1 MRKDI
6 KKMLIELE
14 HLQLEHLTPEQIIA
28 SYTENDLNNLFNWTN
43 YLVWQKD
50 PLVKAK
56 AKHYRAV
63 IKKCYSYIME
73 DMKEKRGFYE
83 N

>member
-14 HLQLEHLTPEQIIA
+14 HLRLEQLTPEQIIA
-28 SYTENDLNNLFNWTN
+28 TYTENDLNNLFNYTN

-56 AKHYRAV
+56 AKHFRDL
-63 IKKCYSYIME
+63 IKKCYSYVIE
-73 DMKEKRGFYE
+73 NMKEKRGYYE

>member
-1 MRKDI
+1 
-6 KKMLIELE
+6 MLIELE
-14 HLQLEHLTPEQIIA
+14 HLRLDRLTPEQVIA
-28 SYTENDLNNLFNWTN
+28 TYTESDMNNLFKWTN

-50 PLVKAK
+50 PLVKEK
-56 AKHYRAV
+56 AKHYRTV
-63 IKKCYSYIME
+63 IKKCYSVIME

>member
-1 MRKDI
+1 
-6 KKMLIELE
+6 MLIELE
-14 HLQLEHLTPEQIIA
+14 HLRLEQLTPEQIIA
-28 SYTENDLNNLFNWTN
+28 TYTENDLNNLFNYTN

-56 AKHYRAV
+56 AKHFREL
-63 IKKCYSYIME
+63 IKKCYSYVIE
-73 DMKEKRGFYE
+73 NMKEKRGYYE

>member
-1 MRKDI
+1 MKADI

-14 HLQLEHLTPEQIIA
+14 HLRLDELSPEQVIA
-28 SYTENDLNNLFNWTN
+28 TYTESDMNNLFNWTN

-50 PLVKAK
+50 PIVKAK
-56 AKHYRAV
+56 AKHYRDL
-63 IKKCYSYIME
+63 IKKCYSFIME